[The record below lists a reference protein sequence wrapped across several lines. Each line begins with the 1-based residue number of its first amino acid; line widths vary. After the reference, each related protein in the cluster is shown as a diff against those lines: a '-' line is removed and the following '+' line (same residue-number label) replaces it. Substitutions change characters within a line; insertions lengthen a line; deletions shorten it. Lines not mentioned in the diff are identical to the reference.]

1 MPRKKHSRNTLSDK
15 FCRCIKAVRTTVRL
29 RKSAAKGT
37 KKAANTAKE
46 SAAIAICVRSVL
58 GARGKTLSKFS
69 CKDKKLVTKKL

>member
-29 RKSAAKGT
+29 RKSAV
-37 KKAANTAKE
+37 KKPKQAAKE

-58 GARGKTLSKFS
+58 GARGKTLRKFS
-69 CKDKKLVTKKL
+69 CKNKKLATKKL